1 MSTLICYDIA
11 ANGLRAKMGRRILE
25 AGLERVNRSVYLGE
39 IKDSDLRRLT
49 VWLRQV
55 MEKAAPD
62 DSLLILPV
70 TQHQIWQMEMLG
82 RNDFDIPTLT
92 GEQHTLIL

>member
-1 MSTLICYDIA
+1 MILICYDIS
-11 ANGLRAKMGRRILE
+11 ANGLRTKISRRILE

-49 VWLRQV
+49 TWLRQV
-55 MEKAAPD
+55 MEKATSD

-70 TQHQIWQMEMLG
+70 TQHQVWQMEMLG
-82 RNDFDIPTLT
+82 RNDYDIPMLT
-92 GEQHTLIL
+92 GTQHTLIL